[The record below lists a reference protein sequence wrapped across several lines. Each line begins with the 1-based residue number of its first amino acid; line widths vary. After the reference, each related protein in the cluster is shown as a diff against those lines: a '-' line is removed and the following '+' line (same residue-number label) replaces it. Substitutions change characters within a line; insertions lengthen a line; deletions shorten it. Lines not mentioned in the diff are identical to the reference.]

1 MLDARGH
8 EAVERV
14 PSIGEQRAQPQ
25 PREVG
30 FEALDDRLAHT
41 LVQLSVFADRFT
53 VDDAIAVLDASTVEI
68 SELPVKVWTQSY
80 KENVLE
86 PMLNNEKG
94 PQLIT

>member
-1 MLDARGH
+1 MKRARLCSF
-8 EAVERV
+8 VRQR
-14 PSIGEQRAQPQ
+14 PSYKGFRGEIESMGEQRYA
-25 PREVG
+25 VSG
-30 FEALDDRLAHT
+30 K
-41 LVQLSVFADRFT
+41 
-53 VDDAIAVLDASTVEI
+53 IAVLDASTVEI